1 MNNLPKMSI
10 QEKKK
15 QTSADRTIFDASK
28 LESTVYLMKT
38 DELIGFQ
45 AKSLGKEI
53 QPENLGGSDAS
64 TVTSL
69 PRLETLG

>member
-15 QTSADRTIFDASK
+15 QTSAERTIFDASK

-38 DELIGFQ
+38 DELIGF
-45 AKSLGKEI
+45 
-53 QPENLGGSDAS
+53 
-64 TVTSL
+64 
-69 PRLETLG
+69 